1 MSSGR
6 TASSL
11 NCGVISPVFFF
22 LGCCVCLL
30 VPGMQSLTSY
40 TLSKHSV
47 SEPLPGLC
55 QRVSGIHQKMG
66 LYKKAMALASRFFLL
81 LPLNGNMW
89 AGRDSDG
96 LRVIFP
102 SWAPNAN
109 LSRTQLSPASR
120 QALQLSHRLCADSQA
135 RSGRRGNER
144 RWKRAGGGR
153 WASSLLERQN
163 LAVCS
168 CQEQVR
174 HKPILGRLFALWSSF
189 SHRNKAPV
197 EVGSLPGSRE
207 LY

>member
-1 MSSGR
+1 MSPGR

-11 NCGVISPVFFF
+11 NCGAISPVFFF
-22 LGCCVCLL
+22 WVFFFFGGCCVCLL

-96 LRVIFP
+96 LRVIFLPGPPMQTSAAPSSAQLPARPYSLATGSAQTPRLALGGGATSGAGKGQEEGGGPLP
-102 SWAPNAN
+102 SWSA
-109 LSRTQLSPASR
+109 RTWP
-120 QALQLSHRLCADSQA
+120 CAAAKS
-135 RSGRRGNER
+135 
-144 RWKRAGGGR
+144 K
-153 WASSLLERQN
+153 
-163 LAVCS
+163 
-168 CQEQVR
+168 
-174 HKPILGRLFALWSSF
+174 
-189 SHRNKAPV
+189 
-197 EVGSLPGSRE
+197 
-207 LY
+207 